1 MPSPE
6 EQVKLDEMRNKVME
20 RQGDVETS
28 EDGVYAEASPK
39 GEFHKK
45 ALNSLVAATN
55 QLLPLF
61 GITEKYDSFEGDLT
75 ELPVDF
81 TRLLTMF
88 GAMINDAIGD
98 DILTEDTAI
107 DLSSITNDSGLL
119 ATAGRIGIA
128 AKNTKLKKWLKRKS
142 TETVSPETE
151 TVSTETVS
159 PETPEGSD
167 ALFAGRM

>member
-6 EQVKLDEMRNKVME
+6 EQVKLDEMRNKVMQ
-20 RQGDVETS
+20 RQGDVETG
-28 EDGVYAEASPK
+28 EDDIYAAASPK
-39 GEFHKK
+39 GEFRKK
-45 ALNSLVAATN
+45 ALNSLVDATN
-55 QLLPLF
+55 KLLPLF
-61 GITEKYDSFEGDLT
+61 GITEMYDKFSGDLT
-75 ELPVDF
+75 ELPVEF

-88 GAMINDAIGD
+88 SSMINDAIGD

-119 ATAGRIGIA
+119 ATAGRIGMA

-142 TETVSPETE
+142 TDTVSPDTE

-159 PETPEGSD
+159 PESPEGSD